1 VTAALEALRAALAAG
16 HWYCLS
22 AAGQA
27 MLCVN
32 EEDARNEAEE
42 CDRLYPQHAPHR
54 AVQLVPAAPE
64 LLAEVDRL
72 KAEREALRAKVHA
85 LLWDEHA
92 ECCGAPV
99 VGAEYMGQQQMV
111 CCGCPERV
119 TLNDAQIVAT
129 LRELVP
135 ETQTQAAPLAPV
147 GWQEMGP
154 RVPVEAADPKEH
166 TT

>member
-1 VTAALEALRAALAAG
+1 MTSNIEALRAALAAG

-72 KAEREALRAKVHA
+72 TAERDALRAELDA
-85 LLWDEHA
+85 MQ
-92 ECCGAPV
+92 ECIDDIKRIAKG
-99 VGAEYMGQQQMV
+99 
-111 CCGCPERV
+111 ER
-119 TLNDAQIVAT
+119 A
-129 LRELVP
+129 
-135 ETQTQAAPLAPV
+135 
-147 GWQEMGP
+147 
-154 RVPVEAADPKEH
+154 
-166 TT
+166 